1 MLVLNRKLGE
11 KIIIDTKQGQVIVD
25 VRYIGNGRVKL
36 SIDAP
41 DEMKIMRAE
50 LLDNEKS

>member
-1 MLVLNRKLGE
+1 MLVLSRKVGE
-11 KIIIDTKQGQVIVD
+11 KIVVETKQGQVVID

-41 DEMKIMRAE
+41 KEMRIVRDELI
-50 LLDNEKS
+50 EKKS

>member
-1 MLVLNRKLGE
+1 MLILGRKRGE
-11 KIIIDTKQGQVIVD
+11 KIIVETEQGQVIVD